1 MAIKNLDEARRQQKK
16 LNRFKV
22 KKSSI
27 ALLAAIMI
35 LFSITVFA
43 CVLPNYA
50 AAAKFNEE
58 AENLRNSIAEMEQES
73 DEIARSLED
82 EDKLFEKIAREEYGY
97 CKPGE
102 KVYYNSSFGE

>member
-27 ALLAAIMI
+27 ALLAAIII

-58 AENLRNSIAEMEQES
+58 AENLRTSIAEMEQES

>member
-1 MAIKNLDEARRQQKK
+1 MAIKNLDEARKQQKK

-27 ALLAAIMI
+27 VLLAAIVL
-35 LFSITVFA
+35 LFGITVFA
-43 CVLPNYA
+43 CVLPNYT
-50 AAAKFNEE
+50 AAAKLKEE
-58 AENLRNSIAEMEQES
+58 TAILSARIAEMEKES
-73 DEIARSLED
+73 DEIARSLKD

>member
-1 MAIKNLDEARRQQKK
+1 MAIKNLDEARKQQKK

-27 ALLAAIMI
+27 ALLIAIVL

-50 AAAKFNEE
+50 AAAKLNEE
-58 AENLRNSIAEMEQES
+58 AENLRTSIAEMEKES